1 MIELVRRL
9 DRGRWTVEIASFLR
23 RGPLFDSVA
32 ALAPIKVFPVA
43 SFLRPGTAR
52 QMWSFAQ
59 WCRAK
64 RAAVVHTTEVSAN
77 IFGLP
82 GAALGGVPVRIGNR
96 REINPDK
103 THTTIATQRAA
114 YMCAHRIV
122 ANSSAAAERLRAEGV
137 PARKVSVVR
146 NGLDVDRFSRVPRR
160 TPLRR
165 VVVVANLRREKGH
178 DVLVDAAP
186 QVLRRFPDARFDI
199 VGDGPEM
206 DPLLRRAHE
215 RGVAPAF
222 TFFGHRD
229 DVVARL
235 AAGDIFVLPSRSEA
249 SPNALLEA
257 MAAGLPAIASAVGGI
272 PELVEDNR
280 TGFLVPSGNARV
292 LAERISQLMAD
303 SSRGARIGEAAR
315 RDVASRFSFD
325 RMVAGFEQ
333 VYLDE
338 LARRGV
344 IGARQPQ
351 WAAS

>member
-23 RGPLFDSVA
+23 RGPLFDSFA
-32 ALAPIKVFPVA
+32 ALAPITVFPVA
-43 SFLRPGTAR
+43 SFLRPSMAR
-52 QMWSFAQ
+52 EVWSFGR

-64 RAAVVHTTEVSAN
+64 RVAVVHTAEVSAN

-103 THTTIATQRAA
+103 TLTTIATQRAA

-122 ANSSAAAERLRAEGV
+122 ANSAAAAARLQAEGV
-137 PARKVSVVR
+137 SARKITVVR
-146 NGLDVDRFSRVPRR
+146 NGLDVERFVPRA
-160 TPLRR
+160 RR
-165 VVVVANLRREKGH
+165 AAPRHVVVVAHLRREKGH

-186 QVLRRFPDARFDI
+186 HVLRRFPDARFDI
-199 VGDGPEM
+199 VGEGPEM
-206 DPLLRRAHE
+206 DPLLRRVRE
-215 RGVAPAF
+215 RGVAHAF

-229 DVVARL
+229 DVAERL
-235 AAGDIFVLPSRSEA
+235 AASDIFVLPSRSEA

-257 MAAGLPAIASAVGGI
+257 MAAGLPVVASAVGGI
-272 PELVEDNR
+272 PELVDDSR
-280 TGFLVPSGNARV
+280 TGFLVPAGNARV
-292 LAERISQLMAD
+292 LAERICQLMAD
-303 SSRGARIGEAAR
+303 SSRGARIGDAAR

-325 RMVAGFEQ
+325 RMTAEFERI
-333 VYLDE
+333 YLGE

-344 IGARQPQ
+344 GARQPQ